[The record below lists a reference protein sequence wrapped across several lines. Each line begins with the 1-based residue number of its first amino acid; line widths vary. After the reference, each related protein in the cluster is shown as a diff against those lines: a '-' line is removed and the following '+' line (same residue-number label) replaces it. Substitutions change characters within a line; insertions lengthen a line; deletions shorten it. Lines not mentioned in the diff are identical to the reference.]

1 MRRLTILGCG
11 AAPGVPSLGRGWRV
25 FDPDNPKNR
34 RSRTS
39 VFLEYDDVRLLIDT
53 SPDLRLQ
60 LLHND
65 IRHLDGVLYTH
76 AHADHVHGIDDIREI
91 NRIMR
96 QNLDFYA
103 GTKTVKYI
111 KHNFSYLLSKPNKV
125 NDVVRLP
132 SMVPH
137 VIKANHSFE
146 IKGLK
151 IMPIKLLNHC
161 PECLGYVFNDGEIVY
176 IADFKTIAD
185 SGYKQIK
192 RRPKLLVLPLT
203 TPYGQPAH
211 AGTEDVLAVIER
223 INPEKAVINHMATE
237 CDYNQVMTLTPDN
250 VVPAYDNMKIDIDD

>member
-1 MRRLTILGCG
+1 MKRLTILGSG
-11 AAPGVPSLGRGWRV
+11 AAPGVPSLGRGWGV
-25 FDPDNPKNR
+25 CDAENPKNR

-39 VFLEYDDVRLLIDT
+39 VYLEYDDVRLLIDT

-60 LLHND
+60 LLAHN
-65 IRHLDGVLYTH
+65 IRYLDGVLYTH

-91 NRIMR
+91 NRIIR
-96 QNLDFYA
+96 QNLNFYA
-103 GTKTVKYI
+103 GAKTVKYI
-111 KHNFSYLLSKPNKV
+111 KHSFPYLLSKPNKV

-132 SMVPH
+132 SMVPN
-137 VIKANHSFE
+137 VIKANHAFE

-151 IMPIKLLNHC
+151 VMPIKLLHHC

-176 IADFKTIAD
+176 IADFKMIAE
-185 SGYKQIK
+185 SGYKRIL

-211 AGTEDVLAVIER
+211 AGLEDVLSVIER

-237 CDYNQVMTLTPDN
+237 CDYNQIMAATPEN
-250 VVPAYDNMKIDIDD
+250 VVPAFDNMIIDIDD